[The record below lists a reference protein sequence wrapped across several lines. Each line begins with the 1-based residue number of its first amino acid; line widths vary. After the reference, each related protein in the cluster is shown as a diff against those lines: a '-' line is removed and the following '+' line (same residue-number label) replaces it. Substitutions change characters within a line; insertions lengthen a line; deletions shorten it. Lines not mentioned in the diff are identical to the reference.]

1 MENGF
6 YNRQRKVVDWV
17 HNKGELSL
25 IIIVYQ
31 PREVEAER
39 RQKIEAKA
47 PKKGS
52 KKIST
57 RKTGRGLKGK

>member
-1 MENGF
+1 M
-6 YNRQRKVVDWV
+6 
-17 HNKGELSL
+17 SL
-25 IIIVYQ
+25 TVIIYQ

-47 PKKGS
+47 PKNGS

-57 RKTGRGLKGK
+57 RKTERGLKGK